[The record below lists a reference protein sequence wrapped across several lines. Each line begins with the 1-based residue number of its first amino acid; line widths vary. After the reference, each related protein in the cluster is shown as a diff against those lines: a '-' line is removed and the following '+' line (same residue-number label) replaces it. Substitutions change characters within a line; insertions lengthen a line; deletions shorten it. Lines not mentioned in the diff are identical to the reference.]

1 MTRRRTAARAL
12 ATVAL
17 AVALGACT
25 DDGAGVRDEPPPP
38 TTTTPPAALGL
49 KTRVGLRVLPDT
61 VRAVGT
67 KGSRSL

>member
-12 ATVAL
+12 GAVAL
-17 AVALGACT
+17 VVALGACT

-38 TTTTPPAALGL
+38 TTTPPAALGL